1 MSVSEVKH
9 LRLLEA
15 QNPGWL
21 SDNDDDEEDKKEQKQ
36 DCCAIHL
43 DKWLAASLCVCLSVV
58 CGMLL

>member
-21 SDNDDDEEDKKEQKQ
+21 SDNDDDEDKKEQEQ

-43 DKWLAASLCVCLSVV
+43 DKWLAARL
-58 CGMLL
+58 

>member
-21 SDNDDDEEDKKEQKQ
+21 SDNDDDEDKKEQEQ
-36 DCCAIHL
+36 DCYAIHL
-43 DKWLAASLCVCLSVV
+43 DKWLAARL
-58 CGMLL
+58 